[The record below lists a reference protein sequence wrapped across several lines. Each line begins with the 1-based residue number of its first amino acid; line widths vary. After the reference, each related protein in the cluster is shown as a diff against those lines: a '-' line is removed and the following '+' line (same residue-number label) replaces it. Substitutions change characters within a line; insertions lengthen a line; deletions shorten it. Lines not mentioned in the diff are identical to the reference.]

1 MDLEHLNKTQIV
13 LLTLLVSFVTSIA
26 TGIFPFFLLAQAPPA
41 VTQTINRIVE
51 RTVEKAVP
59 TSSGGT
65 TTVKET
71 TVVVKED
78 DLITAS
84 IAKNAKSIVRIKKPV
99 LLESGEI
106 AERVVGLGVMLD
118 AKGLIATDAGILNTA
133 EKFTAI
139 TEDGTVFPLRV
150 DSLNSSYSTGLA
162 TLLEGGTTK
171 GYAFT
176 PVTLGD
182 PKSLKLGQSVL
193 SLSGVTRQSVSTG
206 IVGSL
211 ITESG
216 TATSTAA
223 APVLFVDTSIIG
235 SVTPGSPLIN
245 IFGEVIGISTEHSRA
260 RGSSLFTPSATL
272 SAQMAALAKVSKEEA
287 ESQSAAVKNSR

>member
-26 TGIFPFFLLAQAPPA
+26 TGIVTVFLLAQAPPA

-84 IAKNAKSIVRIKKPV
+84 IVRIKKPV

-106 AERVVGLGVMLD
+106 AERVIGLGVMLD

-139 TEDGTVFPLRV
+139 TEDGTAFPLRV

-223 APVLFVDTSIIG
+223 APVLFVDTSISG